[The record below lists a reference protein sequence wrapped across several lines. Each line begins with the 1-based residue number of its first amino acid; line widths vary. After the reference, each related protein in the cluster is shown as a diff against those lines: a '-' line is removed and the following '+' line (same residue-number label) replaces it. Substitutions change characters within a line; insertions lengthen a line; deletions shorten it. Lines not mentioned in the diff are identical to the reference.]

1 MLFLIVLA
9 LCLATVPL
17 AGGRLM
23 ALTEVELQRT
33 PLMLGALGVQVL
45 VITVVPDV
53 PDGVAQALHGLS
65 YVLAGA
71 FLWANRRIPGLP
83 LLALGAC
90 LNFVAI
96 AANGG
101 VMPASA
107 EALATAGIPPAA
119 GEFANSAALE
129 HARLAFLG
137 DVFAVPAGW
146 PGANVFSVG
155 DVAILAGAL
164 WGVHRLCGTRLGRLV
179 RPRPLAPARGR

>member
-23 ALTEVELQRT
+23 ALTEVELRGA
-33 PLMLGALGVQVL
+33 PLMLAALGVQVL
-45 VITVVPDV
+45 ILAVLPDL
-53 PDGVAQALHGLS
+53 PDAVAKALHGLS

-107 EALATAGIPPAA
+107 DALATAGVAHEA
-119 GEFANSAALE
+119 GEFTNSAAV
-129 HARLAFLG
+129 ADPRLGFLG

-164 WGVHRLCGTRLGRLV
+164 WGVHRLCGSRLGRLV
-179 RPRPLAPARGR
+179 PPRPLAPARGR